1 MDSALTKHQ
10 KNVAT
15 ILHVTTFGKY
25 FFPFGNFILPLIFW
39 TMYKKESAYIDHHGK
54 EALNFQLSL
63 FCYKVAGTLL
73 TIPFF
78 IASGIQHFNT
88 WNIFRYN
95 NITVNFNEGFNVYN
109 LSFIGIMMGIGCL
122 LFFAVNITYTI
133 IAAMKANE
141 GEKYRYPLTIRFI
154 K

>member
-1 MDSALTKHQ
+1 MDSIQTKHQ

-15 ILHVTTFGKY
+15 ILHVGTFSKY
-25 FFPFGNFILPLIFW
+25 FFPFGNFILPLILW
-39 TMYKKESAYIDHHGK
+39 TMYKKDSQYIDHHGK

-78 IASGIQHFNT
+78 IASGIQYVSTWNVFQFNT
-88 WNIFRYN
+88 IS
-95 NITVNFNEGFNVYN
+95 INFSEGFNAYN
-109 LSFIGIMMGIGCL
+109 LSFIGIIIGVGHL
-122 LFFAVNITYTI
+122 LLFAVNITYTI
-133 IAAMKANE
+133 VAAMRANE

>member
-1 MDSALTKHQ
+1 MDTAITKHK

-15 ILHVTTFGKY
+15 ILHVATFSKY
-25 FFPFGNFILPLIFW
+25 FFPFGNFILPLILW
-39 TMYKKESAYIDHHGK
+39 TMYKKESEYIDHHGK

-63 FCYKVAGTLL
+63 FCYKITGTLL

-78 IASGIQHFNT
+78 IVSGIQQLNT
-88 WNIFRYN
+88 WDIFQFN
-95 NITVNFNEGFNVYN
+95 NITINFNEGFNMHS
-109 LSFIGIMMGIGCL
+109 LTFIGIIIGIGHL

-133 IAAMKANE
+133 VAAMKANE